1 MISAQLNFGKISAFA
16 ASSAATYSENT
27 MKLDHEDQFSGVSA
41 KVVFVATSAVTGFK
55 AAIYSDDAESPTT
68 IVAQAPK
75 AVTLAKGDIVE
86 LSIPK
91 KLGKF
96 MRAGGSASS
105 TSATMEVSIEMGEP
119 RP

>member
-16 ASSAATYSENT
+16 ASSAATYAENT
-27 MKLDHEDQFSGVSA
+27 MELDHEDQFSGVSA

-55 AAIYSDDAESPTT
+55 AAIYSDDAESPT

>member
-16 ASSAATYSENT
+16 ASNAATYAENT
-27 MKLDHEDQFSGVSA
+27 MKLDNEDQFSGVSA
-41 KVVFVATSAVTGFK
+41 KVVYVATSPVTGFK
-55 AAIYSDDAESPTT
+55 AAIYSDDNTSPTT

-75 AVTLAKGDIVE
+75 AVNLAAGDIVE

-91 KLGKF
+91 RLGKY
-96 MRAGGSASS
+96 MRAGGSAGS
-105 TSATMEVSIEMGEP
+105 TSGTMEVSIEMGEP